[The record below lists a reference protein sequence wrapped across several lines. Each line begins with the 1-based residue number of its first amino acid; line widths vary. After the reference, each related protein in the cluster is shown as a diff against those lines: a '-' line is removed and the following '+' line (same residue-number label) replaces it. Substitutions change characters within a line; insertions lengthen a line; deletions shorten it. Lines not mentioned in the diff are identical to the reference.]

1 MKKLVLIG
9 ALALSLAGCG
19 EETTSD
25 LMQRCMQSECSAKD
39 QALLNQALGP
49 DDPQPCERGQ
59 YRDGSCR

>member
-25 LMQRCMQSECSAKD
+25 RMQSECSAKD